1 MIGDVSND
9 GERVRRM
16 KGCVCVRVTWF
27 AGVGCVGVFVG
38 VGGVEGHGIWGSVT
52 GVTLQKKVRTQ
63 K

>member
-1 MIGDVSND
+1 M
-9 GERVRRM
+9 
-16 KGCVCVRVTWF
+16 RVTWF